1 MPDVDNRVAL
11 VTGGAGGIG
20 AACAARLARD
30 GFDIVVADVK
40 PASGVE
46 KLIREAGRRCE
57 YVCSD
62 ITDPGKVEALRAH
75 VDAVFGRCDVLL
87 NNAGFYSMVPLDTLS
102 YETWRRYMSVNLDA
116 AFLMSKA
123 FAPLMRRLH
132 HGRIISMASNS
143 FYSNVP
149 GMIAYMATK
158 GGLIG
163 MTRGLASELG
173 GEGIRL
179 LLADRG
185 DSSRQTQGVAHRC
198 RRRGVIPGERSVR
211 LHFGSNHRRR
221 RRLRTPVS
229 ARYLA
234 NLALGHA
241 ADVHRPLFFGDQ
253 TLQNAA
259 RRNRSAVGA
268 QQDGF

>member
-1 MPDVDNRVAL
+1 MPDLENRVAL

-30 GFDIVVADVK
+30 GFDLVVVDLK
-40 PASGVE
+40 PANEVLQ
-46 KLIREAGRRCE
+46 LIREAGRRCE
-57 YVCSD
+57 YVCCD
-62 ITDPGKVEALRAH
+62 ITDPAKVEALRSH

-87 NNAGFYSMVPLDTLS
+87 NNAGFYSMVPLDSLS
-102 YETWRRYMSVNLDA
+102 FETWRRYMSVNLDA

-123 FAPLMRRLH
+123 FSTLMRRLH

-173 GEGIRL
+173 GEGITANLVAPGPILTDQLKAMLPREPGVTL
-179 LLADRG
+179 DSAVSGFFAHITATQAVKRTGMPTDVADVVSFLASEA
-185 DSSRQTQGVAHRC
+185 SSFISGQTIVVDGGC
-198 RRRGVIPGERSVR
+198 VR
-211 LHFGSNHRRR
+211 L
-221 RRLRTPVS
+221 
-229 ARYLA
+229 
-234 NLALGHA
+234 
-241 ADVHRPLFFGDQ
+241 
-253 TLQNAA
+253 
-259 RRNRSAVGA
+259 
-268 QQDGF
+268 

>member
-173 GEGIRL
+173 GEGITANLVAPGPILTDQLKAMLPHESGVTLDAAVSGFFSQIVATQAVKRKGL
-179 LLADRG
+179 PTDVADVVSFLASEASG
-185 DSSRQTQGVAHRC
+185 FISGQTIVVDGGC
-198 RRRGVIPGERSVR
+198 VR
-211 LHFGSNHRRR
+211 L
-221 RRLRTPVS
+221 
-229 ARYLA
+229 
-234 NLALGHA
+234 
-241 ADVHRPLFFGDQ
+241 
-253 TLQNAA
+253 
-259 RRNRSAVGA
+259 
-268 QQDGF
+268 